1 MANQAVT
8 PGQILAGKYS
18 VERVLGTGAMGMVL
32 AATHLALGT
41 RVAIKIMLGGGK
53 NTDEHQARFL
63 REARVA
69 AMLRSQHAGKV
80 LDVGLTEAG
89 APYIV
94 MEFLDGRDLATLL
107 QERGKLP
114 IQEAVTYILQA
125 CEAIAEAHALG
136 IVHRDI
142 KPANLFLTTGVD
154 GGPCVKV
161 VDFGVAKQIDADVAL
176 THTGAAMGSPLYMA
190 PEQIR
195 AVRDV
200 DGRADI
206 WALGVTLYQ
215 LLAQV
220 TPFHTESLMVL
231 ITLVTMEPPTPLA
244 EHRPD
249 VPAGLAAA
257 IMQCFEKDRAR
268 RWPNIAAFAAAIA
281 PYGGERARTY
291 AERVASVA
299 KVEVPE
305 SRPTTELP
313 QPTDAALRVAAA
325 PQVALTAAAMSAP
338 VAARP
343 PAASG
348 RALPIAAAV
357 LAIGLPLAL
366 FLGLR
371 ARPAERPSL
380 PASADPPALTAPP
393 EPAVADTVIAPTP
406 PSAIPAAAP
415 TGTAPSSAAPAASP
429 APVPHPR
436 AATSSALHAPPK
448 AKDADTI
455 LGGSRR

>member
-114 IQEAVTYILQA
+114 TQEAVTYILQA

-195 AVRDV
+195 AARDV

-313 QPTDAALRVAAA
+313 QPTDAALVAAA
-325 PQVALTAAAMSAP
+325 MRAPATLVSPIARAPQRSPRGWALP
-338 VAARP
+338 VVGVVLAVGL
-343 PAASG
+343 PAA
-348 RALPIAAAV
+348 LYV
-357 LAIGLPLAL
+357 
-366 FLGLR
+366 GLR
-371 ARPAERPSL
+371 SRTPKAEPTIPL
-380 PASADPPALTAPP
+380 VFPASTSIDTPPTSTAVESPDPPAQPAMPSATAPTLP
-393 EPAVADTVIAPTP
+393 TAPAPARPTP
-406 PSAIPAAAP
+406 SPPPRRSPAAKP
-415 TGTAPSSAAPAASP
+415 QDGMP
-429 APVPHPR
+429 
-436 AATSSALHAPPK
+436 
-448 AKDADTI
+448 
-455 LGGSRR
+455 GGGRR